1 MKCNITF
8 RRKEKFQQLNFRFV
22 VLSLFFFFVITPQIL
37 AQDSIPIA
45 KDLTEE
51 KELEFQQF
59 FFKALSEKSIGN
71 HQSAIQFLE
80 NCNQILPDDPSVFF
94 EFSKNYLQL
103 NQYLQAKEYIDRAIE
118 KEPKNIW
125 YLKHLVAVFDKQ
137 RNYLDAIEVQ
147 KKVVD
152 LNRKEKEGL
161 ADLYIKNR
169 DYKIAFELI
178 NEIEKEGRLAPKLK
192 YFKSFYLK
200 RTAPVKKK
208 KVSTNVASLIKRFE
222 SNKSFQSL
230 TELLNKLT
238 EANDLLKFIDKGLQ
252 LFPIQA
258 ILYLEK
264 GKILYNQKQYKNA
277 IEVLENG
284 IDFVLDDSMIKGF
297 YEILF
302 KSNDA
307 IGNKEKSDK
316 YKSKYNKIK

>member
-1 MKCNITF
+1 MKCNIKF

-80 NCNQILPDDPSVFF
+80 NCNQILPDNPSVFF

-125 YLKHLVAVFDKQ
+125 YFKHLVSVFDEQ
-137 RNYLDAIEVQ
+137 RRYLDAIEVQ
-147 KKVVD
+147 KKLVD

-169 DYKIAFELI
+169 DYKTAFELI
-178 NEIEKEGRLAPKLK
+178 NEIEKEGRLATKLK
-192 YFKSFYLK
+192 YFKTFYQK

-208 KVSTNVASLIKRFE
+208 KAVTDVASLIERFE
-222 SNKSFQSL
+222 SNRSFQSL
-230 TELLNKLT
+230 AELLNKLT
-238 EANDLLKFIDKGLQ
+238 EANDRLKYIDRGLQ

-264 GKILYNQKQYKNA
+264 GKILYSQKQYKNA

-284 IDFVLDDSMIKGF
+284 IDFVLDDSMMKGF

>member
-8 RRKEKFQQLNFRFV
+8 RSKENFQQLNYRFV
-22 VLSLFFFFVITPQIL
+22 VLFLFFFFVITPQIL

-51 KELEFQQF
+51 KELEFQRF

-71 HQSAIQFLE
+71 HQNAIHFLE

-94 EFSKNYLQL
+94 EISKNYLQL
-103 NQYLQAKEYIDRAIE
+103 NQYVQAKEYIDRAIE
-118 KEPKNIW
+118 KEPMNIW
-125 YLKHLVAVFDKQ
+125 YLKHLVSVFDKQ
-137 RNYLDAIEVQ
+137 RSYPDAIEVQ

-152 LNRKEKEGL
+152 LNGKEKEGL

-178 NEIEKEGRLAPKLK
+178 NEIEEEGRLAPKLK
-192 YFKSFYLK
+192 YFKTFYQK
-200 RTAPVKKK
+200 RTAPVQKKK
-208 KVSTNVASLIKRFE
+208 AATDVTSLIKRFE
-222 SNKSFQSL
+222 SNRSFESL
-230 TELLNKLT
+230 SELLNKLT
-238 EANDLLKFIDKGLQ
+238 EVKDRLKYIDKGLQ

-284 IDFVLDDSMIKGF
+284 IDFVLDDAMIKNF

-302 KSNDA
+302 KANDA

-316 YKSKYNKIK
+316 YKIQYNKIK